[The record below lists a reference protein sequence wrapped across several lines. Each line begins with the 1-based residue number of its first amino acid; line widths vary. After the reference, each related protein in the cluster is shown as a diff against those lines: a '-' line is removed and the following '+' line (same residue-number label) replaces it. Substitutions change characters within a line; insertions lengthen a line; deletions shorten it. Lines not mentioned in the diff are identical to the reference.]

1 MLPGVPRNDI
11 PTCLGKSKFLKVAL
25 LERTRENKKNKLKLK
40 KKEKTGNL
48 NVLVD
53 KSNVMRVS
61 VIVATRLTSGL
72 MKMGIWH

>member
-1 MLPGVPRNDI
+1 MPRNDI
-11 PTCLGKSKFLKVAL
+11 PTCLGKLKFLKVAL
-25 LERTRENKKNKLKLK
+25 LERTRENKKNKLKFK
-40 KKEKTGNL
+40 KKKDKTGNL